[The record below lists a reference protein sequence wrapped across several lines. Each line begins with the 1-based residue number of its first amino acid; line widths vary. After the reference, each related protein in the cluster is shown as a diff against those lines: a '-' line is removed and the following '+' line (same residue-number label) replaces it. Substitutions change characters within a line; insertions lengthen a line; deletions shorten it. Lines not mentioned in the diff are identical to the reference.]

1 MTDPNSLRQPLAH
14 LLQHIE
20 AHDAEQAL
28 SHAKALIQHLD
39 KPVSAPD
46 PRGGDHRNV
55 PVPFSGLSQAILREV
70 RSAERHVRAGEW
82 DAAARSLRE
91 AMGVLPEQH

>member
-14 LLQHIE
+14 LLERIE
-20 AHDAEQAL
+20 ARDAAQAS
-28 SHAKALIQHLD
+28 SHAKALIEDLD

-70 RSAERHVRAGEW
+70 RSAERYVTAGQW
-82 DAAARSLRE
+82 DAAARSVRE
-91 AMGVLPEQH
+91 AIGVLPEQY